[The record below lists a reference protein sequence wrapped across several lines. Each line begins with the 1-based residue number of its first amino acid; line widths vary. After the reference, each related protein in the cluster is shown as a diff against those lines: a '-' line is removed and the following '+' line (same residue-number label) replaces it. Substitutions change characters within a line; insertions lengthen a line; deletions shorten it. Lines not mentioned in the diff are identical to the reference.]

1 MGRFDR
7 KAGKNEPD
15 APNSQKLTKKKSN
28 SGLAALAHNSKAE
41 QERNLKIFNML
52 QKKQDIAVAGVAKSR
67 SNAHLNDD
75 KLARKA
81 QKKEDNARKIINKR
95 K

>member
-7 KAGKNEPD
+7 KAAKNEPN
-15 APNSQKLTKKKSN
+15 APTSQKVKKKKSN
-28 SGLAALAHNSKAE
+28 KAIGELAQDAGKE
-41 QERNLKIFNML
+41 KERNLKIFNL
-52 QKKQDIAVAGVAKSR
+52 IQKKQDIAVAGVGKSR
-67 SNAHLNDD
+67 SNAHMDSN

-81 QKKEDNARKIINKR
+81 QKKEDLARKIANR